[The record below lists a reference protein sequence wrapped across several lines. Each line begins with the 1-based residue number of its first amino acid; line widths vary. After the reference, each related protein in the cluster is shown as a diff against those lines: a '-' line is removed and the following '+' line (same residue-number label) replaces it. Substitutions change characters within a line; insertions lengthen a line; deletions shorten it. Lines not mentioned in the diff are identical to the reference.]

1 MKKIVLSMLMIAA
14 TVISA
19 NAQKT
24 AKKKSPIADI
34 ESFSFYG
41 IDYSQGRVFG
51 ASDEPEKLKKVFG
64 DINMLFVNEADKY
77 DLTKLTGKKVNKTDI
92 MAVSDANKNIPA
104 DNVKTLD
111 GNFSINDLNITTAV
125 HNLKISD
132 EDSGVG
138 FVMIAQLLNKA
149 TQTANYQMVFFD
161 VKTRNIVTRFTLTG
175 EAGGFGLRNYW
186 AGSAYDALKKV
197 KKYKQ

>member
-1 MKKIVLSMLMIAA
+1 MLKMKKIVLSRLMIAA
-14 TVISA
+14 IVTSA

-24 AKKKSPIADI
+24 AKKKSPIANI

-51 ASDEPEKLKKVFG
+51 ASDEPEKLKKAFG

-111 GNFSINDLNITTAV
+111 GNFSI
-125 HNLKISD
+125 KISD
-132 EDSGVG
+132 DDSGVG

-149 TQTANYQMVFFD
+149 TEVVSYQMVFFD